1 MPLIKL
7 SNGKLVHRY
16 AEFQSAYTA
25 PHNVDVWLP
34 PDALANRQRCAV
46 LYMHDGQ
53 NLFDG
58 SMCIH
63 GSAWD
68 IDDAITRLMD
78 EGVIPPVMVV
88 GIWSSPARWR
98 DYMPQSLLE
107 QPQAATLRQQF
118 AEARGGTAQSD
129 GYLRFLVEELKP
141 AIDADFPA
149 LPDRAHTF
157 LMGSSMGGLISLY
170 ALEQYPQ
177 VFGGAGCLS
186 THWPAGGNLLVDWLG
201 QRLPQAGDHR
211 LYFDYGSQ
219 GLDADYAP
227 YQQRMDAHLRLAGYR
242 EQIDWISLSFP
253 GTDHNETAWRSRVAL
268 PVRFLL
274 EERR

>member
-1 MPLIKL
+1 
-7 SNGKLVHRY
+7 
-16 AEFQSAYTA
+16 
-25 PHNVDVWLP
+25 
-34 PDALANRQRCAV
+34 
-46 LYMHDGQ
+46 
-53 NLFDG
+53 
-58 SMCIH
+58 
-63 GSAWD
+63 
-68 IDDAITRLMD
+68 
-78 EGVIPPVMVV
+78 
-88 GIWSSPARWR
+88 
-98 DYMPQSLLE
+98 
-107 QPQAATLRQQF
+107 
-118 AEARGGTAQSD
+118 
-129 GYLRFLVEELKP
+129 
-141 AIDADFPA
+141 
-149 LPDRAHTF
+149 
-157 LMGSSMGGLISLY
+157 MGSSMGGLISLY